1 MSFYYRIR
9 YCSTKNILYSKIN
22 TAIVTGIDSRI
33 VHVETDISEGMP
45 LFSMVGFLSNEVK
58 EAKERVRTALKN
70 LGIHLPIKRITV
82 NISPASIKKSGT
94 GFDLPIAI
102 SVLQAMGII
111 TCSKEIINST
121 IFFGELALNGNVLP
135 INGILPM
142 VLTAKENNISTCIL
156 PYDNVF
162 EAKLIPN
169 INIIGIKNV
178 LEALSYLNKGICP
191 EFNTPSDINNDEKT
205 EYPIDFSD
213 INGMPFL
220 RRACEVAASGMH
232 NMLLIGPPG
241 SGKTFVS
248 KAIPSIMPPLNEDEQ
263 LELSKIYSV
272 CGMFGERKSLL
283 RERPFRNPHHTISDI
298 GLVGGGSNIKPGEI
312 SLAHKGILFLDE
324 MLEFKRQTIEIL
336 RQPLED
342 KKVNIVRSSGECTF
356 PADFV
361 LIGAMNPCPC
371 GYYPDRSRCNCSPVQ
386 ISRYLSKLSRPL
398 IDRIDIC
405 IEVPTVNYS
414 DIIEKKYNESSKS
427 IRERVIKIHKKQ
439 RERYLREDF
448 SYNSQMSSAKT
459 DKYCKIGKTEKD
471 YISEKF
477 DSLSLT
483 ARSYYKLLK
492 VARTIADMDGS
503 ENIGLKH
510 ITEATCYRMT
520 EGEGIYAI

>member
-1 MSFYYRIR
+1 M
-9 YCSTKNILYSKIN
+9 
-22 TAIVTGIDSRI
+22 GIDSRI

-102 SVLQAMGII
+102 SVLEAMGIVA
-111 TCSKEIINST
+111 CQKELLDSM
-121 IFFGELALNGNVLP
+121 IFFGELALNGNILP
-135 INGILPM
+135 INGVLPM
-142 VLTAKENNISTCIL
+142 VLAAKENNISTCIL
-156 PYDNVF
+156 PF
-162 EAKLIPN
+162 E
-169 INIIGIKNV
+169 NV
-178 LEALSYLNKGICP
+178 LEAKLVPNMNIIGVKNILETLSFLNEGVI
-191 EFNTPSDINNDEKT
+191 PSYNPTADKKSKNKPNYT
-205 EYPIDFSD
+205 TDFSD
-213 INGMPFL
+213 INGIPFL
-220 RRACEVAASGMH
+220 RRACEVAASGLH

-272 CGMFGERKSLL
+272 CGLFSERNTLL
-283 RERPFRNPHHTISDI
+283 KERPFRNPHHTISDI

-336 RQPLED
+336 RQPMED
-342 KKVNIVRSSGECTF
+342 KKVNIVRATGECTF
-356 PADFV
+356 PADFI

-371 GYYPDRSRCNCSPVQ
+371 GYYPDRNRCKCTPIQ

-405 IEVPTVNYS
+405 IEVPMVNYS
-414 DIIEKKYNESSKS
+414 DIIEKKKNESSKS
-427 IRERVIKIHKKQ
+427 IRNRVIKIHKLQKN
-439 RERYLREDF
+439 RYKNESF
-448 SYNSQMSSAKT
+448 IYNSQIPSSKI
-459 DKYCKIGKTEKD
+459 DKYCYIGKPEKD
-471 YISEKF
+471 YLSEHF
-477 DSLSLT
+477 DKLSLT

-492 VARTIADMDGS
+492 VARTIADMDES
-503 ENIGLKH
+503 QTIELKH
-510 ITEATCYRMT
+510 IMEASCYRMT
-520 EGEGIYAI
+520 EGEGIYAGI